1 MNKGLNLIR
10 HTIAELLTFPLRFF
24 FNESIRLL
32 SSFLR
37 RLLFKSIRFVDSL
50 LFPSP
55 SEDADDVFALFDHS
69 FSPLQQPSLSNST
82 EPLVLVS
89 FRWWKEAREAV
100 CSGGGGV
107 LYNVTTQLTVA
118 GEDEEKEVG
127 MAVGSRD
134 LEILV
139 IMKREGEAKISEEE
153 RVSSEGDFAL
163 VSEWMFLTALKW

>member
-100 CSGGGGV
+100 CSGGGDDGGV
-107 LYNVTTQLTVA
+107 LYNGTAQLTVA
-118 GEDEEKEVG
+118 GEDEEKKVG
-127 MAVGSRD
+127 MAVGSWD
-134 LEILV
+134 SEILV
-139 IMKREGEAKISEEE
+139 IMKREGEAKISEEV
-153 RVSSEGDFAL
+153 RVSS
-163 VSEWMFLTALKW
+163 